1 MQFDLTQLEELKA
14 KLERFPEKRED
25 FIKGIY
31 RLYEQYRAQVITD
44 SPVATGKLRR
54 SWYAKLGEDRKY
66 HLYNTAK
73 SRKSAPYPYY
83 VNYGHRIVARGGKLR
98 GYYDGQKFMEKA
110 IEKTNPVFQELFR
123 RYVIRFMTTL

>member
-1 MQFDLTQLEELKA
+1 MQFDLTRLKELKA
-14 KLERFPEKRED
+14 KLERFPEKREE
-25 FIKGIY
+25 FVKGIY

-54 SWYAKLGEDRKY
+54 SWYAKVTEDRKY

-83 VNYGHRIVARGGKLR
+83 VNYGHRIVSGSKTI

-110 IEKTNPVFQELFR
+110 IEKTNSIFQELLS
-123 RYVIRFMTTL
+123 RYIVRFLNSL

>member
-1 MQFDLTQLEELKA
+1 MFLDLSQLEKLKA
-14 KLERFPEKRED
+14 KLDRFPSKRED

-31 RLYEQYRAQVITD
+31 RLYEQYRQQVITD
-44 SPVATGKLRR
+44 SPVVTGKLRR
-54 SWYAKLGEDRKY
+54 SWYAEVKQDRKY

-83 VNYGHRIVARGGKLR
+83 VNYGHRIVAGGKLR

-110 IEKTNPVFQELFR
+110 IEKTNPVFQELLR
-123 RYVIRFMTTL
+123 RYMIRFLTEL

>member
-1 MQFDLTQLEELKA
+1 MFLDLSQLKA
-14 KLERFPEKRED
+14 LKEKLERFPEKRND

-54 SWYAKLGEDRKY
+54 SWYAEVRQDRKY
-66 HLYNTAK
+66 HLFNTAK

-83 VNYGHRIVARGGKLR
+83 VNYGHRIVAGGKLR

-110 IEKTNPVFQELFR
+110 IEKTNPIFQELLQ
-123 RYVIRFMTTL
+123 RYVTRFLNSL